1 MKNRQIAALLL
12 CGAMSLSLLAGC
24 AGKQPAAAPTQ
35 TQTSAQEE
43 SAAAVQPEETAPE
56 ETTQE
61 NSTVLSIAEQ
71 GVFSAGGITVTSDGT
86 FDPENQWEETG
97 AGQTAHVDH
106 ANVLYQ
112 IPAEETGLP
121 MVFLHGYGQ
130 SRMGW
135 MTTPD
140 GREGWSEMFLRKG
153 HGVFLID
160 EPRRG
165 EAGATSVSGDIST
178 KTLDQRWYTQFRI
191 GRWENGESVVNE
203 GSQFP
208 NDAASVDQFFRQ
220 MTPDTGMTSD
230 MGGDFDNETVA
241 KAVAATIDEVYE
253 RTGKNSIL
261 VTHSQGGGPGW
272 TAVQHTDHIAAIV
285 AIEPGGAPGA
295 DSEDM
300 QKRIERFGLTG
311 KFAYRGYPTTF
322 WDIYQTGGHAVRAT
336 VSEMGPELLSRILG
350 LSEAQTGVLQ
360 IVFRVADDR
369 GLLLDDLKDLRA
381 LLNYVNDH
389 KEDYRMKYGN
399 ITTQS
404 VAAILRALL
413 PLEKEGGELFFGEP
427 VLDVN
432 DWIRT
437 DAEGRGMVN
446 VLDCVKLVQN
456 PTLYASFLLWLL
468 SELFETMPEV
478 GDLEKPKLV
487 FFFDEAH
494 MLFRDAP
501 AVLVQKIE
509 QTVKLIRSRGIG
521 VFFVTQS
528 PADVPDTVLAQL
540 SNRVQ
545 HALRAYTPTELKAV
559 RVAAQAFREN
569 PAFNAEDAI
578 MELGVGEALTSFL
591 GEDGIPAMVQ
601 RTKIICPQS
610 LMGAPEAMTRAKTIL
625 RDGME
630 KYDEAE
636 DNVSAYEVLA
646 DETQAAE
653 EALAQER
660 ERLEE
665 EKRAAEEEKRAAE
678 EEKQRRKQAEADEK
692 RAQKLEDEARRRAQK
707 LEDEERRRAQ
717 KLEDEARR
725 KAEREKEKK
734 EAEEKRKAER
744 IRSKIETQLI
754 SAGGQML
761 KRGLLGILKK

>member
-1 MKNRQIAALLL
+1 
-12 CGAMSLSLLAGC
+12 
-24 AGKQPAAAPTQ
+24 
-35 TQTSAQEE
+35 
-43 SAAAVQPEETAPE
+43 
-56 ETTQE
+56 
-61 NSTVLSIAEQ
+61 
-71 GVFSAGGITVTSDGT
+71 
-86 FDPENQWEETG
+86 
-97 AGQTAHVDH
+97 
-106 ANVLYQ
+106 
-112 IPAEETGLP
+112 
-121 MVFLHGYGQ
+121 
-130 SRMGW
+130 
-135 MTTPD
+135 
-140 GREGWSEMFLRKG
+140 
-153 HGVFLID
+153 
-160 EPRRG
+160 
-165 EAGATSVSGDIST
+165 
-178 KTLDQRWYTQFRI
+178 
-191 GRWENGESVVNE
+191 
-203 GSQFP
+203 
-208 NDAASVDQFFRQ
+208 
-220 MTPDTGMTSD
+220 
-230 MGGDFDNETVA
+230 
-241 KAVAATIDEVYE
+241 
-253 RTGKNSIL
+253 
-261 VTHSQGGGPGW
+261 
-272 TAVQHTDHIAAIV
+272 
-285 AIEPGGAPGA
+285 
-295 DSEDM
+295 
-300 QKRIERFGLTG
+300 
-311 KFAYRGYPTTF
+311 
-322 WDIYQTGGHAVRAT
+322 
-336 VSEMGPELLSRILG
+336 
-350 LSEAQTGVLQ
+350 
-360 IVFRVADDR
+360 
-369 GLLLDDLKDLRA
+369 
-381 LLNYVNDH
+381 
-389 KEDYRMKYGN
+389 
-399 ITTQS
+399 
-404 VAAILRALL
+404 
-413 PLEKEGGELFFGEP
+413 
-427 VLDVN
+427 
-432 DWIRT
+432 
-437 DAEGRGMVN
+437 MVN

-528 PADVPDTVLAQL
+528 PADVPNTVLAQL

-610 LMGAPEAMTRAKTIL
+610 LMGAPEAMTRAKAIL

-660 ERLEE
+660 ERL
-665 EKRAAEEEKRAAE
+665 EEEKRAAE

>member
-1 MKNRQIAALLL
+1 MRPAPARPL
-12 CGAMSLSLLAGC
+12 AESLSDAGV
-24 AGKQPAAAPTQ
+24 P
-35 TQTSAQEE
+35 
-43 SAAAVQPEETAPE
+43 
-56 ETTQE
+56 
-61 NSTVLSIAEQ
+61 
-71 GVFSAGGITVTSDGT
+71 
-86 FDPENQWEETG
+86 
-97 AGQTAHVDH
+97 
-106 ANVLYQ
+106 
-112 IPAEETGLP
+112 
-121 MVFLHGYGQ
+121 VFLC
-130 SRMGW
+130 
-135 MTTPD
+135 D
-140 GREGWSEMFLRKG
+140 VKG
-153 HGVFLID
+153 DV
-160 EPRRG
+160 
-165 EAGATSVSGDIST
+165 AGIC
-178 KTLDQRWYTQFRI
+178 
-191 GRWENGESVVNE
+191 
-203 GSQFP
+203 
-208 NDAASVDQFFRQ
+208 
-220 MTPDTGMTSD
+220 
-230 MGGDFDNETVA
+230 
-241 KAVAATIDEVYE
+241 
-253 RTGKNSIL
+253 
-261 VTHSQGGGPGW
+261 
-272 TAVQHTDHIAAIV
+272 
-285 AIEPGGAPGA
+285 APGA

-427 VLDVN
+427 ALDVK

-528 PADVPDTVLAQL
+528 PADVPNTVLAQL

-578 MELGVGEALTSFL
+578 MELGVGEAL
-591 GEDGIPAMVQ
+591 Q
-601 RTKIICPQS
+601 CP
-610 LMGAPEAMTRAKTIL
+610 TIL
-625 RDGME
+625 DNGFGGHRIEGIGDKHIPWIHNVKNTDMAIAIDDEDSQRLLRLFNTPEGKTYMKDELGM
-630 KYDEAE
+630 
-636 DNVSAYEVLA
+636 S
-646 DETQAAE
+646 
-653 EALAQER
+653 
-660 ERLEE
+660 
-665 EKRAAEEEKRAAE
+665 
-678 EEKQRRKQAEADEK
+678 
-692 RAQKLEDEARRRAQK
+692 
-707 LEDEERRRAQ
+707 DEEVEKMAWLGISGIANVLCCIKMAKYYELTENDVVGTVLTDSAAMYQSRVDELNQQHGAYNAHEAAMDHARHMLDLKTDSMLELTYTERKRVHNLKYYTWVEQQGMTVEDLNAQ
-717 KLEDEARR
+717 WYDTKGTWDVVHAQAKELDELIN
-725 KAEREKEKK
+725 EFN
-734 EAEEKRKAER
+734 EA
-744 IRSKIETQLI
+744 T
-754 SAGGQML
+754 
-761 KRGLLGILKK
+761 GLLKAL